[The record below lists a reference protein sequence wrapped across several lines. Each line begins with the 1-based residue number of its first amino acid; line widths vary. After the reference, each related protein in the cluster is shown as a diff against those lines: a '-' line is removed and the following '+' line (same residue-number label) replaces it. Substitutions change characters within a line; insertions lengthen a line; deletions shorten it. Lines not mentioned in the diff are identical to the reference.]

1 MAGSRRVSDAVL
13 AEMLHRL
20 AIAVS
25 AGIDLRRA
33 LDAEAN
39 RVPRRQ
45 RPAVRRLA
53 ARVAAGDGLGEA
65 CVSADGAI
73 PGTVAAMLLVGDRT
87 GRLAEV
93 LDETSQTITRSL
105 ARRRA
110 LRAGL
115 VGPAIRL
122 ALAGAVVVV
131 VILVAGRV
139 RGVDGA
145 PFDVLGLGLAG
156 GRGAAMVLTGAA
168 VTVAAIVA
176 VVVGGARN
184 WRRRGPAW
192 HVGRRLPVIGQA
204 AVAAEAAAWCRAA
217 ALAAHAGVGV
227 GEMVELASRAAP
239 GFGCDR
245 GVVEA
250 RLRKG
255 HDLAETLAATGGLPR
270 PVIEAVAVGEAT
282 GTTAES
288 LDRVADRLDEASAR
302 GWTAAV
308 QAAGF
313 VAWAVVACLVAALVI
328 RVAATYARMITD
340 LTRPR

>member
-1 MAGSRRVSDAVL
+1 MAGLRRVPDAVL

-33 LDAEAN
+33 VDAEAG

-45 RPAVRRLA
+45 QPAVRRIA

-65 CVSADGAI
+65 CAAVDGAI
-73 PGTVAAMLLVGDRT
+73 DAAVAAMLIVGDRT

-93 LDETSQTITRSL
+93 LDETSKTISRSL

-122 ALAGAVVVV
+122 VLAAVVVV
-131 VILVAGRV
+131 VLILVAGRA

-145 PFDVLGLGLAG
+145 PLDVLGLGLTG
-156 GRGAAMVLTGAA
+156 GRGVATLLIAAAAAAAA
-168 VTVAAIVA
+168 VVMIGVAA
-176 VVVGGARN
+176 ARS
-184 WRRRGPAW
+184 WRRRGLAW
-192 HVGRRLPVIGQA
+192 HLGRRLPVIGPA
-204 AVAAEAAAWCRAA
+204 AVAAEAATWCRAA
-217 ALAAHAGVGV
+217 ALAAHAGVSV
-227 GEMVELASRAAP
+227 GEMVDLASRAAP
-239 GFGCDR
+239 GFGCAR
-245 GVVEA
+245 GAVEA
-250 RLRKG
+250 RLRQG
-255 HDLAETLAATGGLPR
+255 HDLAEALQATGRLPR

-282 GTTAES
+282 GMTAEAV
-288 LDRVADRLDEASAR
+288 DRVADQLDEASAR
-302 GWTAAV
+302 GFRSAV

-313 VAWAVVACLVAALVI
+313 VAWAVVACLVAAIVI
-328 RVAATYARMITD
+328 RVAASYARMITD